1 MTGPFSHDLLDG
13 DGIWSGIGAFVQEEQ
28 HHPQLKAQMRFGSVY
43 TGTPNAS
50 NQQSC
55 VCLCVPKNPVR
66 P

>member
-43 TGTPNAS
+43 TGTPNPS
-50 NQQSC
+50 NQ
-55 VCLCVPKNPVR
+55 
-66 P
+66 